1 MPIKTLTKSEV
12 IKRLRDIHVRGW
24 IKTRRPGNDGG
35 VGNTL
40 EDLLGIKENNLPIPN
55 AAEWELKAQRKS
67 TTSLTTLFHM
77 EPSPQGAK
85 IVTSLLLPYYGWS
98 HQLAGTGYSKVE
110 RSFRSTTSAK
120 VSTDR
125 GFSVIV
131 DRQEQ
136 KVKF

>member
-1 MPIKTLTKSEV
+1 MTAKLPEPLFSKQDLINKLREIKNK
-12 IKRLRDIHVRGW
+12 GW
-24 IKTRRPGNDGG
+24 IKTARPGNDGA

-40 EDLLGIKENNLPIPN
+40 EDLLEISENNLPIPN

-110 RSFRSTTSAK
+110 RSFRSTT
-120 VSTDR
+120 
-125 GFSVIV
+125 
-131 DRQEQ
+131 
-136 KVKF
+136 